1 MYFVTCQPFL
11 DAFIHGTKE
20 DPEVWMETFPSTP
33 FYHYEEGDAA
43 AGLQAVSKELDLAMS
58 RIALRST
65 NKMTRSAGSTAVTRS
80 SGSMKSEMDNPMQ
93 MAMTFMQTMMGMG
106 MAGGAGASSS
116 HSGLNNFQVF
126 ANRQKKLPD
135 LPAEGSP
142 PSQAGSPTATV
153 PALKDVAEL
162 VPPKN
167 LFETQMDEGEE
178 EEEAKADDSSQKAP
192 TKAAQQAAIV
202 EQALSV
208 REKKKELKRPA
219 ACIKTAAK
227 AKVKVEQK
235 AVKTEADAE
244 VAPKAK
250 AKTAAKQ
257 KSEKPPA
264 AAAKEETDEPEVGGK
279 GKGKKGKELKMDRK
293 NIHCRAYNASLVE
306 SKRQGLSKED
316 AKKKASEDAQVALE
330 QAGFERG
337 K

>member
-153 PALKDVAEL
+153 PALKDVAEP

-167 LFETQMDEGEE
+167 LFETQMDEDEE
-178 EEEAKADDSSQKAP
+178 EEEAKADESSQKAP

-306 SKRQGLSKED
+306 SKRQGLCQED

>member
-1 MYFVTCQPFL
+1 
-11 DAFIHGTKE
+11 
-20 DPEVWMETFPSTP
+20 
-33 FYHYEEGDAA
+33 
-43 AGLQAVSKELDLAMS
+43 MS

-167 LFETQMDEGEE
+167 LFETQMDEDE
-178 EEEAKADDSSQKAP
+178 EEEAKADESSQKAP

>member
-1 MYFVTCQPFL
+1 MYFVPCQPFL

-142 PSQAGSPTATV
+142 PSQAGSPPATV

-167 LFETQMDEGEE
+167 LFETQMDEDEE
-178 EEEAKADDSSQKAP
+178 KEEAKADDSSQKAP

>member
-167 LFETQMDEGEE
+167 LFETQMDEDE
-178 EEEAKADDSSQKAP
+178 EEEAKADESSQKAP

>member
-1 MYFVTCQPFL
+1 
-11 DAFIHGTKE
+11 
-20 DPEVWMETFPSTP
+20 METFPSTP

-43 AGLQAVSKELDLAMS
+43 AGMKPVSQELDLAMS

-65 NKMTRSAGSTAVTRS
+65 NKRMLASSSSSAVT
-80 SGSMKSEMDNPMQ
+80 KPAKAEMESPMAQ
-93 MAMTFMQTMMGMG
+93 MCMTFMQTMMGMG
-106 MAGGAGASSS
+106 MAGAGASSS
-116 HSGLNNFQVF
+116 QGANLNNFQVF

-142 PSQAGSPTATV
+142 PSQAGSPTTTV
-153 PALKDVAEL
+153 PALKDVAEV

-167 LFETQMDEGEE
+167 LFETQMDEDEE
-178 EEEAKADDSSQKAP
+178 EEPNADDSRQKAP

>member
-1 MYFVTCQPFL
+1 M
-11 DAFIHGTKE
+11 
-20 DPEVWMETFPSTP
+20 
-33 FYHYEEGDAA
+33 
-43 AGLQAVSKELDLAMS
+43 AMS

-167 LFETQMDEGEE
+167 LFETQMDEDE
-178 EEEAKADDSSQKAP
+178 EEEAKADESSQKAP

>member
-43 AGLQAVSKELDLAMS
+43 AGLQAVSKELDVAMS

-167 LFETQMDEGEE
+167 LFETQMDEGE

>member
-1 MYFVTCQPFL
+1 
-11 DAFIHGTKE
+11 
-20 DPEVWMETFPSTP
+20 
-33 FYHYEEGDAA
+33 
-43 AGLQAVSKELDLAMS
+43 MS

-80 SGSMKSEMDNPMQ
+80 PGSMKSEMDNPMQ

-153 PALKDVAEL
+153 PALKDVAEP

-167 LFETQMDEGEE
+167 LFETQMDEDE
-178 EEEAKADDSSQKAP
+178 EEEAKADESSQKAP

>member
-1 MYFVTCQPFL
+1 
-11 DAFIHGTKE
+11 
-20 DPEVWMETFPSTP
+20 
-33 FYHYEEGDAA
+33 
-43 AGLQAVSKELDLAMS
+43 MS

-93 MAMTFMQTMMGMG
+93 MAMMTFMQTMMGMG

-167 LFETQMDEGEE
+167 LFETQMDEDEE
-178 EEEAKADDSSQKAP
+178 EEEAKADESSKKAP

-219 ACIKTAAK
+219 ACGKTAAK

-306 SKRQGLSKED
+306 SKRQGLSQED

>member
-1 MYFVTCQPFL
+1 
-11 DAFIHGTKE
+11 
-20 DPEVWMETFPSTP
+20 
-33 FYHYEEGDAA
+33 
-43 AGLQAVSKELDLAMS
+43 
-58 RIALRST
+58 
-65 NKMTRSAGSTAVTRS
+65 
-80 SGSMKSEMDNPMQ
+80 MKSEMDNPMQ

-167 LFETQMDEGEE
+167 LFETQMDEDE
-178 EEEAKADDSSQKAP
+178 EEEAKADESSQKAP

>member
-1 MYFVTCQPFL
+1 
-11 DAFIHGTKE
+11 
-20 DPEVWMETFPSTP
+20 
-33 FYHYEEGDAA
+33 
-43 AGLQAVSKELDLAMS
+43 MS

-153 PALKDVAEL
+153 PALKDVAEP

-167 LFETQMDEGEE
+167 LFETQMDEDEE
-178 EEEAKADDSSQKAP
+178 EEEAKADESSQKAP

-306 SKRQGLSKED
+306 SKRQGLSQED

>member
-43 AGLQAVSKELDLAMS
+43 AGLQAVSKELDVAMS

-153 PALKDVAEL
+153 PALKDVAEP

-167 LFETQMDEGEE
+167 LFETQMDEDE
-178 EEEAKADDSSQKAP
+178 EEEAKADESSQKAP

>member
-11 DAFIHGTKE
+11 DAFMHGTKE

-43 AGLQAVSKELDLAMS
+43 AGLKAVSQELDVALS

-65 NKMTRSAGSTAVTRS
+65 NKLTRS
-80 SGSMKSEMDNPMQ
+80 SGSSAALTPARNMKAETMQENPMAQ
-93 MAMTFMQTMMGMG
+93 MAMTFMQTMMGM
-106 MAGGAGASSS
+106 AGQASSS
-116 HSGLNNFQVF
+116 SSQGAGLNNFQVF

-135 LPAEGSP
+135 LPPEGSP
-142 PSQAGSPTATV
+142 KTQTGSPPPQL
-153 PALKDVAEL
+153 PALKNEAANV
-162 VPPKN
+162 VPPTN
-167 LFETQMDEGEE
+167 LFETQMDEED
-178 EEEAKADDSSQKAP
+178 EEAVAADST
-192 TKAAQQAAIV
+192 TKAAAQADIV
-202 EQALSV
+202 EKALKV
-208 REKKKELKRPA
+208 REKKNKDKNRESLKKRPA
-219 ACIKTAAK
+219 AC
-227 AKVKVEQK
+227 VKGE
-235 AVKTEADAE
+235 AVKTEAE

-250 AKTAAKQ
+250 AKTAAKT

-264 AAAKEETDEPEVGGK
+264 AEVKEEKPDEAEVGGK

-306 SKRQGLSKED
+306 SRRQGLSDED

-330 QAGFERG
+330 KAGFARG